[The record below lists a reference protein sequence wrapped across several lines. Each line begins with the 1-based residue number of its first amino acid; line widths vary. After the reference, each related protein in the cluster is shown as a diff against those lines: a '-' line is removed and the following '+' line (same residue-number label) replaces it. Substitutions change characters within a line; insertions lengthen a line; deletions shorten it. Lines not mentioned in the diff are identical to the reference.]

1 MMLRRNDVLFL
12 CFFTLIQSSWAEST
26 TSDEELDEEFLET
39 LGSFDV
45 DDEDWYEVFWSTI
58 EEEAQEDSYGE
69 KYE

>member
-1 MMLRRNDVLFL
+1 MLRRNDVLFL